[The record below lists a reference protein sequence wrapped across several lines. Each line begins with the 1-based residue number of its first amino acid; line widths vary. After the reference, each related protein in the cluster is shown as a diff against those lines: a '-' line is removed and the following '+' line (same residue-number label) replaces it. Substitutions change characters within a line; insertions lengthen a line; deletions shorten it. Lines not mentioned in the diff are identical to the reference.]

1 MTRKLLA
8 LLAGVVLTTTLA
20 LAGCSQAE
28 PTDELMME
36 EGSMM
41 EEGMMMEEGTEEET
55 PVAEEGTEEEAPVAE
70 EGTEEAPAA
79 DAETPAAE

>member
-36 EGSMM
+36 EGTM
-41 EEGMMMEEGTEEET
+41 EEGTMMEEGTEEEA

>member
-41 EEGMMMEEGTEEET
+41 EEGTMEET